1 MSNLACYTVCMKNKE
16 SEREE
21 TFTWGPFEVTV
32 HPATNEEDEWVE
44 VEESW
49 KNFLTFWQNLDGTLI
64 REERG
69 SDRLFDFLKPHAIL
83 NLTEDDL
90 TPLGVLVRDSG
101 KEFDILTAR
110 GPENA
115 QFIRIAL
122 EALGFNVGRIVTV
135 GVDVN
140 EPKDWAKVSSKNVAR
155 KKIRIAKFVQRKL
168 VDNDARNLVGLGE
181 LGELVNQEQTE
192 F

>member
-1 MSNLACYTVCMKNKE
+1 MGYIITMKEMKNKLNPL
-16 SEREE
+16 
-21 TFTWGPFEVTV
+21 F
-32 HPATNEEDEWVE
+32 D
-44 VEESW
+44 
-49 KNFLTFWQNLDGTLI
+49 LDGTLI
-64 REERG
+64 REDRG
-69 SDRLFDFLKPHAIL
+69 SDKLFDFLRPHVIL
-83 NLTEDDL
+83 GLKEDDL
-90 TPLGVLVRDSG
+90 TPLGALVRDSG

-115 QFIRIAL
+115 PFIRIAL
-122 EALGFNVGRIVTV
+122 ESLGFNVGRIVTV

-168 VDNDARNLVGLGE
+168 VDNDTRNLVGLGQ
-181 LGELVNQEQTE
+181 LGELVSETQTE

>member
-1 MSNLACYTVCMKNKE
+1 MRLILIKIVN
-16 SEREE
+16 
-21 TFTWGPFEVTV
+21 
-32 HPATNEEDEWVE
+32 
-44 VEESW
+44 
-49 KNFLTFWQNLDGTLI
+49 NFLRFPLDFLLKMWYLIYKMNEKKMNKKTLKPLFDLDGTLI

-69 SDRLFDFLKPHAIL
+69 NNRLFDFFKPHAIL
-83 NLTEDDL
+83 NLTQDDL
-90 TPLGVLVRDSG
+90 TPLGILVRDSG

-135 GVDVN
+135 GVDIN
-140 EPKDWAKVSSKNVAR
+140 EPKDWDKVSSKRVAE

-168 VDNDARNLVGLGE
+168 VDNDPRNLVGLGD
-181 LGELVNQEQTE
+181 LGELVTQTQTE

>member
-1 MSNLACYTVCMKNKE
+1 M
-16 SEREE
+16 
-21 TFTWGPFEVTV
+21 
-32 HPATNEEDEWVE
+32 
-44 VEESW
+44 
-49 KNFLTFWQNLDGTLI
+49 
-64 REERG
+64 
-69 SDRLFDFLKPHAIL
+69 
-83 NLTEDDL
+83 

-140 EPKDWAKVSSKNVAR
+140 EPKDWAKVSSKRVAA

-168 VDNDARNLVGLGE
+168 VDNDPRNLIGLGE
-181 LGELVNQEQTE
+181 LGELVAQDQTE

>member
-1 MSNLACYTVCMKNKE
+1 MKEKLKPL
-16 SEREE
+16 
-21 TFTWGPFEVTV
+21 F
-32 HPATNEEDEWVE
+32 D
-44 VEESW
+44 
-49 KNFLTFWQNLDGTLI
+49 LDGTLL
-64 REERG
+64 REDRD
-69 SDRLFDFLKPHAIL
+69 SDRLFDFFRPHAIL
-83 NLTEDDL
+83 ALTENDL

-115 QFIRIAL
+115 TFVRIAL
-122 EALGFNVGRIVTV
+122 EGLGFNVGKIVTV
-135 GVDVN
+135 GIDIN
-140 EPKDWAKVSSKNVAR
+140 EASDMSKLSSKSVAK

-181 LGELVNQEQTE
+181 LGELVAQEQTQ

>member
-1 MSNLACYTVCMKNKE
+1 MKVREMKE
-16 SEREE
+16 KLKPL
-21 TFTWGPFEVTV
+21 F
-32 HPATNEEDEWVE
+32 D
-44 VEESW
+44 
-49 KNFLTFWQNLDGTLI
+49 LDGTLI

-69 SDRLFDFLKPHAIL
+69 SDRLFDFLRPHAIL
-83 NLTEDDL
+83 NLTEHDL

-115 QFIRIAL
+115 PFIRIAL
-122 EALGFNVGRIVTV
+122 EALGFNIGRIVTV

-140 EPKDWAKVSSKNVAR
+140 EPKDWANVSSKRVAA

-181 LGELVNQEQTE
+181 LGELVAQDQTE